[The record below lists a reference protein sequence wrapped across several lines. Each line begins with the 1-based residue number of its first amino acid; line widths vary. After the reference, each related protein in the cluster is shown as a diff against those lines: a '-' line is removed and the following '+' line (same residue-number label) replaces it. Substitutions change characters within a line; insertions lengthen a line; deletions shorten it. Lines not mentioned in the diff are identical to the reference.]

1 MLCDIYRKTDFSV
14 LRNFE
19 WRLFKVVIFYIRRG
33 GRVNI
38 LSCGNVALNSGRK
51 LPDYKKINL

>member
-51 LPDYKKINL
+51 LPDY

>member
-1 MLCDIYRKTDFSV
+1 MNGDFLKSS
-14 LRNFE
+14 F
-19 WRLFKVVIFYIRRG
+19 FYIRRG

-51 LPDYKKINL
+51 LPDY